1 MLTPWGRLYLIDFGI
16 ARRYQEG
23 QLRDTGP
30 LGSPGYAAPEQYGRM
45 QTTISTD
52 VYGLGA
58 TLQTLLTGKEPLDI
72 RLQGMPSEVRIPW
85 KLQALLNCM
94 MDRNPFKRPGSIEIK
109 RTLTPYVTSSLS
121 FMSMLTFGFM
131 SMLQSGF
138 IVSSFVGTYLLLAL
152 AFMIGFCISALLRSC
167 RAAPT
172 RLSAKAATMIIGKQL
187 FPSLILV
194 STLTPG
200 ISLLYAF
207 LARPQLS
214 GGNWSLL
221 WLWGISPILIA
232 FAFFIAWLKLTPAG
246 AGAASRQSAPQYR
259 EAGAQ
264 TRPAPPLASP
274 GSGADHTA

>member
-1 MLTPWGRLYLIDFGI
+1 
-16 ARRYQEG
+16 
-23 QLRDTGP
+23 
-30 LGSPGYAAPEQYGRM
+30 M
-45 QTTISTD
+45 QTTVQTD
-52 VYGLGA
+52 IYGLGA

-72 RLQGMPSEVRIPW
+72 RLQGKPPEVRLPW
-85 KLQALLNCM
+85 KLQALLTRM
-94 MDRNPFKRPGSIEIK
+94 MDPNPLKRPHSIVEVK
-109 RTLTPYVTSSLS
+109 GVLTPYVTSSLS

-214 GGNWSLL
+214 WGNWSLL

-232 FAFFIAWLKLTPAG
+232 FAFFIAWLKRRAGMWQPQQVPA
-246 AGAASRQSAPQYR
+246 QSQ
-259 EAGAQ
+259 
-264 TRPAPPLASP
+264 APPLQQQRKRS
-274 GSGADHTA
+274 